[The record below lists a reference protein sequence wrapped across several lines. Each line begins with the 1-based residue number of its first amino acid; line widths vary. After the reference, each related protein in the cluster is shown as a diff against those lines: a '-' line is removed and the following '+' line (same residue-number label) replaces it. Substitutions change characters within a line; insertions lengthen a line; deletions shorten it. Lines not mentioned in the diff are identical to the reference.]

1 MLPVADSAAVNPS
14 ALRKQTQPARDI
26 PVDTAARETFSALGV
41 KVDAVQIPEVICRMR
56 EWIARR
62 DACHYIA
69 VTEMHAVTEAQHL
82 PNFKQVLA
90 DADLV
95 VPDGM
100 PLVWIGRW
108 RGKVLRRR
116 VYGPELM
123 LTFCRETASTGYRH
137 FLYGGE
143 PGVPERLAQALK
155 QACPGICIAGTYSPP
170 FRPVTPEEDQAIVE
184 MINQAAPDV
193 LWVGLGAPKQETWM
207 HRHRDQLRAPVMTG
221 VGAAFDLL
229 SFRKRQAPVWMREN
243 GLEWLFRLLQE
254 PRRLWRRY
262 LVNGSE
268 FVFLAALDL
277 LGLRDFE

>member
-1 MLPVADSAAVNPS
+1 MLPVADSSPANAS
-14 ALRKQTQPARDI
+14 ALRDRTQQARGI
-26 PVDTAARETFSALGV
+26 PVYIAARETFSALGV
-41 KVDAVQIPEVICRMR
+41 KVDAVQIPEVICKMQ
-56 EWIARR
+56 EWIERR
-62 DACHYIA
+62 DACRYIA
-69 VTEMHAVTEAQHL
+69 VTEMHVVTEAQHR
-82 PNFKQVLA
+82 PNFKQVLS

-108 RGKVLRRR
+108 RGKVLQRR

-123 LTFCRETASTGYRH
+123 LTFCRETASMGYRH

-143 PGVPERLAQALK
+143 ACVPERLAQTLK
-155 QACPGICIAGTYSPP
+155 KSCPGICIAGTYSPP

-207 HRHRDQLRAPVMTG
+207 HQHRDKLRVPVMAG

-229 SFRKRQAPVWMREN
+229 SFRKKQAPRWMREN
-243 GLEWLFRLLQE
+243 GLEWLFRLFQE

-277 LGLRDFE
+277 LGLRDFD